1 MQERTIKYL
10 TRLSLFLIVFTLTS
24 CASTPE
30 KINMKIN
37 LITVDSNNE
46 PIDALC
52 TIYSASNKL
61 DTLAPT
67 ETFFYTEC
75 SSINVLC
82 KSGELRGENGV
93 IEDSGSESADMVVN
107 TGLGYLFDRAVDSIT
122 PMGQMLNL
130 FSADT
135 PCETTIH
142 KIKVVLE

>member
-1 MQERTIKYL
+1 MQVKPIKYI
-10 TRLSLFLIVFTLTS
+10 TKLSLFIIIFTLAS

-52 TIYSASNKL
+52 TIYSASSKL

-67 ETFFYTEC
+67 ETYFLTEC

-82 KSGELRGENGV
+82 KSGQLRGENGV
-93 IEDSGSESADMVVN
+93 VEDSGSDSADMVVN
-107 TGLGYLFDRAVDSIT
+107 TGLGYLFDRAVDSI
-122 PMGQMLNL
+122 LSL
-130 FSADT
+130 
-135 PCETTIH
+135 IH
-142 KIKVVLE
+142 I